1 MSKELKSQSKH
12 KPEFTRVGPTTKPV
26 TSSKKESD
34 RRFLKPFKELKLVSA
49 RTLVDTEAR
58 PSKPLWGDLI
68 HKGMLGMFTGPR
80 GGGKTFALLSLAVCI
95 ASCCKVW
102 GHGPSK
108 PRNVVVL
115 DGEMGFRLMQERIKI
130 VCDALGTKPPRNLR
144 LLNPDLYDG
153 VLPSLATVEGQQ
165 KIDELIPNDTDLI
178 IVDNFSCW
186 NRGGDEHA
194 DGWSIW
200 NSWLLNHKRKGRTVI
215 LVHHTGKNGDQRGAS
230 NREDSLDFVITLKPV
245 KSSDHPG
252 ALCFDLEWTK
262 ARHLARDQVYPIR
275 ATLLPEKVK
284 GERWVYAKAPTED
297 EKVLKARALRAEG
310 KKPTEIA
317 QILGVNKSTIS
328 RWFKSDPGSAK

>member
-1 MSKELKSQSKH
+1 MSKKPKSPSKR
-12 KPEFTRVGPTTKPV
+12 KSEITRVGPTTKPEAK
-26 TSSKKESD
+26 SDKKPH
-34 RRFLKPFKELKLVSA
+34 RHYLKPSPKLKLVSA
-49 RTLVDTEAR
+49 KKLAKTKV
-58 PSKPLWGDLI
+58 PPGKPLWGTLI
-68 HKGMLGMFTGPR
+68 LKGMLGMFTGPR
-80 GGGKTFALLSLAVCI
+80 GGGKTFATLSLAVCI
-95 ASCCKVW
+95 ASNCEVW
-102 GHGPSK
+102 GYGPSK

-130 VCDALGTKPPRNLR
+130 VCDAIGTKPPRNLR

-153 VLPSLATVEGQQ
+153 VLPSLATAEGQ
-165 KIDELIPNDTDLI
+165 KLIDALIPEDTDLI
-178 IVDNFSCW
+178 IIDNFSCW

-200 NSWLLNHKRKGRTVI
+200 NSWLLSHKRKGRTVI

-245 KSSDHPG
+245 KNSNHPG

-275 ATLLPEKVK
+275 ATLLPENAK
-284 GERWVYAKAPTED
+284 GERWVHEKAPTED

-328 RWFKSDPGSAK
+328 RWFKSDPGAA